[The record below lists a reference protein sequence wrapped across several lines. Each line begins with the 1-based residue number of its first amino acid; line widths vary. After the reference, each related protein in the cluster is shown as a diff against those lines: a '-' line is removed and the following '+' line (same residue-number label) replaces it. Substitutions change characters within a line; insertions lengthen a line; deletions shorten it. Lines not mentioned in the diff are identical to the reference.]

1 MWSVLVLLGIE
12 VVAFGSDGCELELE
26 LELGVSLRSPKRSL
40 FELCFRGPFVS
51 SCGVRDTVC
60 VRGVLL
66 KALALAL
73 ASSCARA
80 NSSSTAAS
88 SGILSDSRTDSAS
101 SWIFLSSCRGLDT

>member
-1 MWSVLVLLGIE
+1 MLVLLGIE
-12 VVAFGSDGCELELE
+12 VVAFGSDGCELE

-40 FELCFRGPFVS
+40 FELCFRGLFVS

-60 VRGVLL
+60 VWGVLL
-66 KALALAL
+66 KALAL